1 MFIPSYGCGITP
13 RKNHIAGI
21 TSTTRRNMS
30 TSRHRVLALL
40 VASICLVGIYF
51 IVPEPEV
58 SSDSGSI
65 LLRAG
70 VSADPGTSVEV
81 AKYELQRG
89 EVLEY
94 SFEASGIVKFI
105 VLSADI
111 GPYPSPLVTWLKVT
125 SMSASGNFTSGSH
138 SFFWFLFKNPSETS
152 DVELTYTVGHH
163 FPAPTALGLFVMFL
177 AVATGASGVI
187 HLILF
192 RRWQRDGVS
201 SEQRYINDL
210 WERRR
215 SDSKSLWLRH

>member
-21 TSTTRRNMS
+21 TSTTWRNMS
-30 TSRHRVLALL
+30 THLHRILALL
-40 VASICLVGIYF
+40 VASICLVGIYL

-81 AKYELQRG
+81 AKYYLQRG

-94 SFEASGIVKFI
+94 SFEATGIVKFI
-105 VLSADI
+105 VLAAEI
-111 GPYPSPLVTWLKVT
+111 SPDMLRTPLGTWLKVT
-125 SMSASGNFTSGSH
+125 AMSASDSFTPGFH
-138 SFFWFLFKNPSETS
+138 GVFYFVFANPSETS
-152 DVELTYTVGHH
+152 DVELTYTVSHH

-177 AVATGASGVI
+177 AVVTGASGVI

-201 SEQRYINDL
+201 SEQRYINGPGAKL
-210 WERRR
+210 HSE
-215 SDSKSLWLRH
+215 L